1 MKGKKRAAELEE
13 LEPAEASKEEEIKG
27 FKKRKLD
34 ILERLTVAVGGAS
47 LDTDPP
53 PSEISQTSA
62 LRPRDLRHVAER

>member
-1 MKGKKRAAELEE
+1 MELEE

-53 PSEISQTSA
+53 PPPVKFPKRLPFGQEIY
-62 LRPRDLRHVAER
+62 VM